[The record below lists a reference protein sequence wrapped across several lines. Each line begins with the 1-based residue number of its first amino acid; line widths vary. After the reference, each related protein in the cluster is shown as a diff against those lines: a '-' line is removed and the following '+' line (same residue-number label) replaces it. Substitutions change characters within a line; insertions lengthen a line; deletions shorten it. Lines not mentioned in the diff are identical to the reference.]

1 VIGLRRNQYGE
12 PRTIPPAMHFLQVI
26 VRELEPV
33 GPINFVG
40 GHTSSMW

>member
-12 PRTIPPAMHFLQVI
+12 PRTIPPAMHFFLQVI

-33 GPINFVG
+33 VNFVR
-40 GHTSSMW
+40 GHTSCMW

>member
-33 GPINFVG
+33 VNFVRG
-40 GHTSSMW
+40 PTSCMW